1 MRLTRTH
8 PLLPG
13 RRCLVTA
20 LFAASL
26 LASAQA
32 LAGSVNVAVAA
43 NFTEPAKEIAAAFKA
58 KTGHDAVLS
67 SGASGQF
74 YTQIKQNA
82 PFGIM
87 LSADDERPRKLVAE
101 GLGVASSR
109 FTYAIGKL
117 VLWSKD
123 PNMVK
128 GEETLKA
135 AGFNKLSIA
144 NPVGAPY
151 GAAAVET
158 LKALKLYDTLEPK
171 IVKGNSIGQAFQFV
185 DTGNA
190 ELGFIALS
198 QLMPKAG
205 GSRWMVPQNL
215 YTEIRQDAVLLKS
228 AENNE
233 AATAFLTFLRS
244 PEARAV
250 IERFGY
256 ALDSKSGS

>member
-1 MRLTRTH
+1 MKSS
-8 PLLPG
+8 
-13 RRCLVTA
+13 RCSLVTA
-20 LFAASL
+20 LFTAASL

-32 LAGSVNVAVAA
+32 FAGSVNIAVAA

-67 SGASGQF
+67 FGASGQF
-74 YTQIKQNA
+74 YTQIKENA

-87 LSADDERPRKLVAE
+87 LSADDERPKKLVDDD
-101 GLGVASSR
+101 LGVASSR

-123 PNMVK
+123 PSTVK
-128 GEETLKA
+128 GEETLKGGA
-135 AGFNKLSIA
+135 FNKLSIA
-144 NPVGAPY
+144 NPTAAPY

-158 LKALKLYDTLEPK
+158 LKALKLYDMLEPK

-185 DTGNA
+185 DSGNA
-190 ELGFIALS
+190 EVGFVALS
-198 QLMPKAG
+198 QLMPNVG

-233 AATAFLTFLRS
+233 AATAFLTFLKS
-244 PEARAV
+244 PDARAV
-250 IERFGY
+250 IEKFGY
-256 ALDSKSGS
+256 ALDPKSAS